1 MSERETRDPQTEQP
15 ESNKKGMLSIVV
27 AGVLIIVLIAVV
39 WSWLGGDAE
48 DQEPRRQPA
57 PVEVRDVEPVP
68 AEPEPMPASEDEE
81 EMDQPMPDSPSPEPT
96 QIDEEPVVELP
107 ELDQSTAVLV
117 DEAESRELNTR
128 PLRSEHL
135 VRDLVIFAH
144 NLSSGDVIRE
154 SATVRG
160 PEARFTTQT
169 VDDQLYIDE
178 ASYTRYNEMV
188 EWFTN
193 LDSERLVSVYSDYE
207 ALFSQAFAEIA
218 HPDERFIEQLL
229 EGIDVLLATP
239 EPEGL
244 LALSDDQVMYTFAD
258 PELEALPAAQKQML
272 RLGLENQRQVKRKLR
287 EIRALLEERR

>member
-1 MSERETRDPQTEQP
+1 MNERETLDPQTEQP

-27 AGVLIIVLIAVV
+27 AGVLVIVLIVVV
-39 WSWLGGDAE
+39 WSWLGGDDD
-48 DQEPRRQPA
+48 DQDSLRQPA
-57 PVEVRDVEPVP
+57 PVEVRDVEPVQ
-68 AEPEPMPASEDEE
+68 AEPEPIAESEE
-81 EMDQPMPDSPSPEPT
+81 EDDTADSMPDSATPEPT
-96 QIDEEPVVELP
+96 QIEQEPVVELP
-107 ELDQSTAVLV
+107 ELDQSTPVLV

-154 SATVRG
+154 SATIRG

-188 EWFTN
+188 EWFRN

-287 EIRALLEERR
+287 EIRALLEESR